1 MLVSDI
7 LTPGTVE
14 TITNKMVYAEM
25 TSSFPPTKVVRES
38 NRDYGNVWARL
49 HSPVVEA
56 RARDIMYLMLHN
68 KLPVVERLFRIRLRP
83 DPYCKSCIGAEFGDV
98 EHFFCLCQKT
108 GTVWS
113 WLKGQIVEFG
123 GQQFNVADWELLNL
137 FFPSSKFDKEVVWLI
152 STYVMFVWENGYVR
166 DAEVKQEQFFGFLSY
181 KYREHQLLFKN
192 WLQLNDVFN
201 I

>member
-1 MLVSDI
+1 M
-7 LTPGTVE
+7 
-14 TITNKMVYAEM
+14 
-25 TSSFPPTKVVRES
+25 R
-38 NRDYGNVWARL
+38 
-49 HSPVVEA
+49 
-56 RARDIMYLMLHN
+56 
-68 KLPVVERLFRIRLRP
+68 
-83 DPYCKSCIGAEFGDV
+83 
-98 EHFFCLCQKT
+98 
-108 GTVWS
+108 VWS